1 MKEKLIA
8 KTMYRDPQKFML
20 ISVHITATTL
30 LSSPCLAVL
39 TVEVL
44 VLLDVVG
51 LQADAEEMEPEFT
64 FVTLHPVNL

>member
-51 LQADAEEMEPEFT
+51 LQADAE
-64 FVTLHPVNL
+64 